1 MKKKSFLLL
10 ALLLACLL
18 ASAALADDYGNA
30 VVYARNGG
38 GVHLREE
45 ATTQSDSMG
54 LFFTGVEVNMRT
66 NPNNSKWVRVH
77 IEGMSG
83 YMHSDYLRWG
93 SAADNVSSLFG
104 SGEIDVKN
112 YVNFRRGPSTEY
124 KILGRINDGERVT
137 IMGETKNHWYFIHY
151 NGTNGFVSG
160 NMVDSVQLPSSAQLL
175 PNIPQHISPYLP
187 GMGMDTQPGR
197 FPANMPLEWTHSSG
211 AGAWRTELSLDS
223 EGGFVGEFSDQEGSI
238 VYHCAF
244 EGRFTDIRRVDDY
257 RYVMT
262 LSKLDIHGTVG
273 EAVARNGI
281 LYITQEPAGLEEGH
295 QFVIYMPNVPLR
307 ELLPEER
314 TWLQQRNTEKLE
326 TYFLCNR
333 DLGRGFMPDTEGW

>member
-18 ASAALADDYGNA
+18 ASAALADDYGTA

-38 GVHLREE
+38 RVHLREG
-45 ATTQSDSMG
+45 ASSSSASMG
-54 LFFTGVEVNMRT
+54 LFFTGVEVNMRS
-66 NPNNSKWVRVH
+66 NPNYSDWVLVH
-77 IEGMSG
+77 IEGLSG

-93 SAADNVSSLFG
+93 SAVDSVRSTFG
-104 SGEIDVKN
+104 SGVIDATR

-124 KILGRINDGERVT
+124 KILGRIDDGERVT
-137 IMGETKNHWYFIHY
+137 IMGETKERWYFVRY
-151 NGTNGFVSG
+151 KGTDGFVSG
-160 NMVDSVQLPSSAQLL
+160 SLVDSVQLPSTTQVA
-175 PNIPQHISPYLP
+175 PYIPQPQYTSAPVTVP
-187 GMGMDTQPGR
+187 VTGTMTGV
-197 FPANMPLEWTHSSG
+197 FPTRMPLEWTHSSG
-211 AGAWRTELSLDS
+211 AGAWRTLLSLDS

-244 EGRFTDIRRVDDY
+244 EGRFTDVRRVDAY

-273 EAVARNGI
+273 EAVARNGV

-295 QFVIYMPNVPLR
+295 QFVIYMPGTPLK
-307 ELLPEER
+307 EILPEER
-314 TWLQQRNTEKLE
+314 TWLEQRNTEKLQA
-326 TYFLCNR
+326 YFLCNR
-333 DLGRGFMPDTEGW
+333 DLGRGFMPCEE